1 MLFTAT
7 TTYSLPSKDYTELN
21 WDLTLAAPTL
31 ELLRERF
38 LKAYAEYE
46 GNSYHIKTRLNK
58 ESFLIPSS
66 EGRIKDHYEFN
77 AAYIFGPYCNY
88 CIDIKAYDIDGNK
101 VSLST
106 RCISEVIK
114 RNR

>member
-21 WDLTLAAPTL
+21 NGLTIAAPTL
-31 ELLRERF
+31 ELLKERF
-38 LKAYAEYE
+38 LQAYASYE
-46 GNSYHIKTRLNK
+46 GKDYLMKTPLNK
-58 ESFLIPSS
+58 EAFLKPDDKGYIDS
-66 EGRIKDHYEFN
+66 HYEFE
-77 AAYIFGPYCNY
+77 AAYIYGPYCNY

-101 VSLST
+101 VSLTT